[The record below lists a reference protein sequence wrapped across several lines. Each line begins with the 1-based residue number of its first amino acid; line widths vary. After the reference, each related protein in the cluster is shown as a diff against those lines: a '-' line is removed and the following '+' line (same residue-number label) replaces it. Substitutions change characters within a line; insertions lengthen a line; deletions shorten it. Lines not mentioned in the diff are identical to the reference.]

1 MRLGEVMTR
10 HVEVIGANAS
20 LKEAAAKMK
29 QLDVGLIP
37 ICEKDELQR
46 TLTDRDI
53 TIRATAEG
61 RDPSN
66 TKVSDIM
73 SEDTVYCFEDQEIEE
88 ATRLMEAKQ
97 IRRLPIL
104 NRKKRLVGIVSLGDL
119 AVHAGQNE
127 RLGETLKEVSRP
139 AVPRR
144 GKKA

>member
-10 HVEVIGANAS
+10 DVEVIGLNAP

-29 QLDVGLIP
+29 DLDVGLIP
-37 ICEKDELQR
+37 VCDGDELKG

-53 TIRATAEG
+53 TVRATAKG
-61 RDPSN
+61 RNPSK

-73 SEDTVYCFEDQEIEE
+73 SKEIAYCFEDQEIEE
-88 ATRLMEAKQ
+88 AMSLMEARQ

-104 NRKKRLVGIVSLGDL
+104 NREKHLVGIVSLGDL
-119 AVHAGQNE
+119 AVHTGQNE
-127 RLGETLKEVSRP
+127 LLGETLKEVSRP

-144 GKKA
+144 GKY

>member
-10 HVEVIGANAS
+10 DVEVIGSNAP

-29 QLDVGLIP
+29 ELDVGLIP
-37 ICEKDELQR
+37 ICESELKG

-53 TIRATAEG
+53 TVRATAKG
-61 RDPSN
+61 RNPSE

-73 SEDTVYCFEDQEIEE
+73 SREIAYCFEDQEIEE
-88 ATRLMEAKQ
+88 AMSLMEARQ

-104 NRKKRLVGIVSLGDL
+104 NREKRLVGIVSLGDL
-119 AVHAGQNE
+119 AVHTGQNE
-127 RLGETLKEVSRP
+127 LLGETLKEVSRP

-144 GKKA
+144 GKH